1 MKPVNGEFA
10 EGRLLTSTDGVIGW
24 LTINQPER
32 LNAVRYDMW
41 QALPAAVA
49 SLEAQAG
56 VRVIVVRGAGEKAFA
71 SGADIAEF
79 ETERFDAAS
88 NHQFTEAVSA
98 ATGALVGSPL
108 PVIAMIHGYCIG
120 GGMVISSACDIRI
133 ASEDAQ
139 FAVPAGKL
147 GLGYE
152 LDNYKRLAG
161 IVGPGMAMEF
171 LATARR
177 FNAAE
182 AKAAGFL
189 NRVTAADRLQ
199 YTIAEYAAMIATT
212 APLSLAAAKLAGRA
226 AIDPRLNAEAQ
237 AAIDVCF
244 DSVDYKEGRAAFRE
258 KRAPRFTGK

>member
-1 MKPVNGEFA
+1 MESGHEEFA
-10 EGRLLTSTDGVIGW
+10 EGRLQTRSEGAIGW

-49 SLEAQAG
+49 ALEAEPG
-56 VRVIVVRGAGEKAFA
+56 VRVIVIRGAGEKAFA

-79 ETERFDAAS
+79 ERERFDAAS
-88 NHQFTEAVSA
+88 NHIFTKAVSA
-98 ATGALVGSPL
+98 ATSSLVESPL

-120 GGMVISSACDIRI
+120 GGMVIASACDIRI
-133 ASEDAQ
+133 AASNAQ

-152 LDNYKRLAG
+152 LDNYRRLVG
-161 IVGPGMAMEF
+161 LVGPGLAMEF

-177 FNAAE
+177 FTAAE
-182 AKAAGFL
+182 TQAAGFL
-189 NRVTAADRLQ
+189 NRVVEPGALAA
-199 YTIAEYAAMIATT
+199 TIADYAAMIATT

-226 AIDPRLNAEAQ
+226 AIDPHLNADAQ

-244 DSVDYKEGRAAFRE
+244 DSSDYKEGRAAFSE
-258 KRAPRFTGK
+258 KRAPRFRGE